1 MLIRGGRLQEDVNA
15 LHASAEKQQRIV
27 QSLQGSLS
35 GAEGADGQAE
45 VAEEFRRARREG
57 FALLLRCEEQQVLS
71 SAFLRLQEDKERTLH
86 PDHRRAMANLVDP
99 Q

>member
-1 MLIRGGRLQEDVNA
+1 MNA
-15 LHASAEKQQRIV
+15 LGASAEKQQRTV
-27 QSLQGSLS
+27 QSLQGAQP
-35 GAEGADGQAE
+35 GGEEAKDQAAL
-45 VAEEFRRARREG
+45 VGEFRRARREG

-71 SAFLRLQEDKERTLH
+71 SAFLRLQEDSERSLH